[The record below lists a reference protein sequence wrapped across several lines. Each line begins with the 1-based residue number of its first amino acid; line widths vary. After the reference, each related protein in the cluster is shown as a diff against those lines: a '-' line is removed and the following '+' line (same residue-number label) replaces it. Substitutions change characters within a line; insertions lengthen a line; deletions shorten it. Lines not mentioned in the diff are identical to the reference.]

1 MYLKYTRPPSKFKWN
16 TTAVAQDQRQAA
28 QMRWLSAAQL
38 VGVVRAEPGIT
49 RAAAAQRM
57 GIGSGGAAEL
67 VARMRQALL
76 LDETPAPAQGRGRP
90 TTVLGPHPD
99 GPLVLAADLRATD
112 WRLALAGIDGL
123 PEVVAQSAYAG
134 DKLNPVLN
142 QLADAIGAVYRRNSK
157 RLRAIAIAVA
167 GTISD
172 AKLVQFTSR
181 GWHDVDLSGLTAKI
195 PDRADVRLLL
205 GNDATL
211 AGLAEA
217 RTGAARSASTA
228 LYLIVAQ
235 GIGGTLVVNGETL
248 VGAHGAAG
256 EYGHIP
262 FGDPTLVCPCG
273 ARGCWDLTVDG
284 RALARHRGDKPPD
297 DPVAYVHGLV
307 GKRDAAT
314 RSAFEN
320 IAVSLGRGTGALV
333 NLHDPEVVTLG
344 GVAAALR
351 AAAPDAFSD
360 AYRDALMAFRKESP
374 PPVRDA
380 EHGEDGPLYG
390 AVALAL
396 DHVTTAAGMAY
407 WVDRRR
413 V

>member
-1 MYLKYTRPPSKFKWN
+1 M
-16 TTAVAQDQRQAA
+16 AQDPRNAA

-38 VGVVRAEPGIT
+38 IGVVRSEPGIT

-67 VARMRQALL
+67 VARMRHARL
-76 LDETPAPAQGRGRP
+76 LDEMPAPAHGRGRP
-90 TTVLGPHPD
+90 TTVLGPHAD
-99 GPLVLAADLRATD
+99 GPLVLAADLRVTD

-123 PEVVAQSAYAG
+123 PEVVAHAAYAG
-134 DKLNPVLN
+134 DELDPALT
-142 QLADAIGAVYRRNSK
+142 QLAEAIGGIYRRKSK
-157 RLRAIAIAVA
+157 RLRAIAVSVA
-167 GTISD
+167 GTVSD
-172 AKLVQFTSR
+172 ARLVQFTSR
-181 GWHDVDLSGLTAKI
+181 GWNDVDLSVLTAKV
-195 PDRADVRLLL
+195 PQRAGVRLLV

-217 RTGAARSASTA
+217 RTGAARSAATA

-248 VGAHGAAG
+248 TGAHGAAG

-262 FGDPTLVCPCG
+262 FGDPALLCPCG

-284 RALARHRGDKPPD
+284 RALARHRGDESPD
-297 DPVAYVHGLV
+297 DPVAYVHSLL
-307 GKRDAAT
+307 GKRDGPTRRAFDAVAA
-314 RSAFEN
+314 
-320 IAVSLGRGTGALV
+320 SLGRGTGALV

-344 GVAAALR
+344 GVAASLR
-351 AAAPDAFSD
+351 AAAPDVFDD
-360 AYRDALMAFRKESP
+360 AYRDALMAFRKGSP

-380 EHGEDGPLYG
+380 EHGEDGPLHG

-396 DHVTTAAGMAY
+396 DHVATPLGLADWAGQQGI
-407 WVDRRR
+407 
-413 V
+413 

>member
-1 MYLKYTRPPSKFKWN
+1 M
-16 TTAVAQDQRQAA
+16 AQDPRQAS
-28 QMRWLSAAQL
+28 QMRWLSTAQL
-38 VGVVRAEPGIT
+38 IAVVRSEPGIT
-49 RAAAAQRM
+49 RAVAAQRM

-67 VARMRQALL
+67 VARMRHANL

-90 TTVLGPHPD
+90 TTVLGPHAD

-123 PEVVAQSAYAG
+123 PDVVAQAAYAG
-134 DKLNPVLN
+134 EELQPALA
-142 QLADAIGAVYRRNSK
+142 QLADAIGAIYRRKAK
-157 RLRAIAIAVA
+157 RLRAIAVSVA
-167 GTISD
+167 GTVSD

-181 GWHDVDLSGLTAKI
+181 GWNDVDLSVLTDSI

-217 RTGAARSASTA
+217 RTGAARDAATA

-248 VGAHGAAG
+248 TGAHGAAG

-284 RALARHRGDKPPD
+284 RALARHRGDEPPD
-297 DPVAYVHGLV
+297 DPVAYVHDLL
-307 GKRDAAT
+307 GKRDAPT
-314 RSAFEN
+314 HRAFE
-320 IAVSLGRGTGALV
+320 AVAASLGRGAGALV

-351 AAAPDAFSD
+351 SAATDVFDD
-360 AYRDALMAFRKESP
+360 AYRDALMAFRKDSP

-380 EHGEDGPLYG
+380 EHGEDGPLHG

-396 DHVTTAAGMAY
+396 DHVTTAAGLAD
-407 WVDRRR
+407 WVDRQR

>member
-1 MYLKYTRPPSKFKWN
+1 M
-16 TTAVAQDQRQAA
+16 AQDPRQAP

-38 VGVVRAEPGIT
+38 IAVVRSEPGIT

-67 VARMRQALL
+67 VARMRHANL

-90 TTVLGPHPD
+90 TTVLGPHAD

-123 PEVVAQSAYAG
+123 PDVVAQAAYAG
-134 DKLNPVLN
+134 EELQPALA
-142 QLADAIGAVYRRNSK
+142 QLADAIGAIYRRKSK
-157 RLRAIAIAVA
+157 RLRAIAVSVA
-167 GTISD
+167 GTVSD

-181 GWHDVDLSGLTAKI
+181 GWNDVDLSALTDSI

-217 RTGAARSASTA
+217 RTGAARDAATA

-248 VGAHGAAG
+248 TGAHGAAG

-284 RALARHRGDKPPD
+284 RALARHRGDEPPD
-297 DPVAYVHGLV
+297 DPVAYVHELL
-307 GKRDAAT
+307 GKRDAPT
-314 RSAFEN
+314 RRAFE
-320 IAVSLGRGTGALV
+320 AVAASLGRGAGALV

-351 AAAPDAFSD
+351 SAAMDVFND
-360 AYRDALMAFRKESP
+360 AYRDALMAFRKDSP

-380 EHGEDGPLYG
+380 EHGEDGPLHG

-396 DHVTTAAGMAY
+396 DHVTTTAGLAD
-407 WVDRRR
+407 WVDRQR